1 MNAAGNSLFSNDL
14 STLQSQI
21 CEDPTDGFE
30 LGNNL
35 FDPNTYPHQQYTNN
49 AQTVPL
55 ARYFDSLSENS
66 LTESP
71 ARYMQVIPGGPKT
84 RVQLSVGAPLHTPGQ
99 NNLASADDES
109 FVPTL
114 VMGYPRFSPT
124 LHPGNNPY
132 GINIQHVI
140 NGEKSEK
147 IHALNKTRK
156 YLTGVPSPSLLENT
170 WCYTSE
176 ESRATFTQCSPPSP
190 LKIWWKLALQHLQG
204 KELLV
209 RCRNSA
215 MI

>member
-1 MNAAGNSLFSNDL
+1 MNAVGNSSFSNDL
-14 STLQSQI
+14 STLQPQI

-30 LGNNL
+30 LGNNF
-35 FDPNTYPHQQYTNN
+35 FDPNIYPYQQYTNN
-49 AQTVPL
+49 AQTVPP
-55 ARYFDSLSENS
+55 AGYFDSLSENS

-71 ARYMQVIPGGPKT
+71 ARYMQVIPGEPKT
-84 RVQLSVGAPLHTPGQ
+84 GVQLSVRAPLHTPCQ
-99 NNLASADDES
+99 NDPASAGDES

-124 LHPGNNPY
+124 LHPGNDLY

-140 NGEKSEK
+140 NGEKLEK
-147 IHALNKTRK
+147 IHASNKTREH
-156 YLTGVPSPSLLENT
+156 LIGVPSPSLLGNT

-176 ESRATFTQCSPPSP
+176 KSQATFTQCSPPSP
-190 LKIWWKLALQHLQG
+190 LRIWWKLALQHLQG

-215 MI
+215 TI